1 MAGQRRWRESLLL
14 DTGNYCPHR
23 DGRIA
28 QFHSNNSLL
37 ANTREVTGRRNS
49 GEGFNCGV
57 G

>member
-37 ANTREVTGRRNS
+37 ANTRRSNWPAQ
-49 GEGFNCGV
+49 
-57 G
+57 